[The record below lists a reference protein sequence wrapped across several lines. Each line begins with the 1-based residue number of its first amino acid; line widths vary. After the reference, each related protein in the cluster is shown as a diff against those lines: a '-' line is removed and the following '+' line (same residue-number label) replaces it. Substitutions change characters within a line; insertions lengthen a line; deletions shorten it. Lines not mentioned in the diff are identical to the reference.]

1 MFDPGAEFFG
11 CRPFLL
17 LLAERKEFLQLQSEL
32 KGSQNQAGLPFAYQH
47 CVFLAFFHIYVCRV
61 HLSLGEKIEMSLT
74 TFLKE
79 RKMKLNLKGQ
89 ELEEETRWITELLIK
104 SGAVA
109 IPESE
114 INISDIAHRDF
125 IAFLPD
131 EISRGVAAVLVVK
144 SMVRNFL
151 SGKPPIMDQDI
162 RSFIESRWG
171 PKEFRQTGADS

>member
-1 MFDPGAEFFG
+1 
-11 CRPFLL
+11 
-17 LLAERKEFLQLQSEL
+17 
-32 KGSQNQAGLPFAYQH
+32 
-47 CVFLAFFHIYVCRV
+47 
-61 HLSLGEKIEMSLT
+61 
-74 TFLKE
+74 
-79 RKMKLNLKGQ
+79 MKLNLKGQ

-131 EISRGVAAVLVVK
+131 DISRGVAAVLVVK

-171 PKEFRQTGADS
+171 PKEFRQTGAES